1 MHSGKP
7 TLKERLEE
15 AIDEMVEN
23 GILWSEAS
31 AQFEKLF
38 IVRCLRDS
46 GGNLCQT
53 ADKMGVHRNTL
64 SKKIRRHRI
73 DPKRKG

>member
-1 MHSGKP
+1 MHSVKP

-15 AIDEMVEN
+15 AIDEMVEK

-38 IVRCLRDS
+38 ILRCLRDS
-46 GGNLCQT
+46 GGNLCRA

-64 SKKIRRHRI
+64 SKKVRIHRI
-73 DPKRKG
+73 GLKKK